1 MEIILMRHGRPDIA
15 NSGAIGSRDMPGWIS
30 RYNEA
35 DTGSDVPPSTSR
47 QLAARAGTVIS
58 SDLPRALSSLKA
70 LGYEPVQTDALY
82 REAGLPAYGIGGLR
96 LSPLVWSS
104 MFRVLWL
111 CGLSGNAETLHAA
124 KARAATAAENLATL
138 AGNTEGP
145 VLLMG
150 HGIMNRLIARRLLR
164 QGWREIRKP
173 DKGYWGAGVYRLA
186 E

>member
-15 NSGAIGSRDMPGWIS
+15 NSGVIGARNMPGWIS

-47 QLAARAGTVIS
+47 QLAARADTVIS
-58 SDLPRALSSLKA
+58 SDLPRAISSLKA
-70 LGYEPVQTDALY
+70 LGYEPVQTDTLY
-82 REAGLPAYGIGGLR
+82 REAELPAYGIGGLR
-96 LSPLVWSS
+96 LSPLAWSGI
-104 MFRVLWL
+104 FRVLWL
-111 CGLSGNAETLHAA
+111 CGLLGNAETLHAA

-138 AGNTEGP
+138 ASNKEGP

-164 QGWREIRKP
+164 QGWCEIRKSEE
-173 DKGYWGAGVYRLA
+173 DYWGAGVYRLS